1 METFAHLEK
10 CSCYDPY
17 NYTKGFYS
25 RESIILLLL
34 LLLSIIVYMY
44 VLHNVNRKAGRQE
57 QIKIRKRYILHIRSN
72 AESVQILV
80 NSSVYVG
87 KIFFRIIEQTSES
100 LVLDRCHD
108 YDKLDNFN
116 R

>member
-10 CSCYDPY
+10 CSCYDPF
-17 NYTKGFYS
+17 NYTEGFYL
-25 RESIILLLL
+25 RESVLLFIIIIT
-34 LLLSIIVYMY
+34 IIVYVY
-44 VLHNVNRKAGRQE
+44 VLHDVNSKAGRQE
-57 QIKIRKRYILHIRSN
+57 QIKIRKRYILHIRNN

-87 KIFFRIIEQTSES
+87 KIFFRIIEEINES
-100 LVLDRCHD
+100 LVVDRCHD